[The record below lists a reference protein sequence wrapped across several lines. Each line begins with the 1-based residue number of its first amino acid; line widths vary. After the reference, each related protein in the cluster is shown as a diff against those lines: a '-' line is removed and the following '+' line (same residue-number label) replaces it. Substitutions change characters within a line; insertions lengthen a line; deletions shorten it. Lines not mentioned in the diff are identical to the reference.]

1 MLKTKMQL
9 KRTSIC
15 LYKKLHSRGTTNYG
29 DLRLWKGNHTE
40 VQYLMS
46 IEHIPYRNCTD
57 SSTLPPLQLTF
68 QNLITFV
75 IQ

>member
-9 KRTSIC
+9 KRTSVCIRSC
-15 LYKKLHSRGTTNYG
+15 IPEVRLTNYG
-29 DLRLWKGNHTE
+29 DSRLCEGNHTE
-40 VQYLMS
+40 VQYLTS